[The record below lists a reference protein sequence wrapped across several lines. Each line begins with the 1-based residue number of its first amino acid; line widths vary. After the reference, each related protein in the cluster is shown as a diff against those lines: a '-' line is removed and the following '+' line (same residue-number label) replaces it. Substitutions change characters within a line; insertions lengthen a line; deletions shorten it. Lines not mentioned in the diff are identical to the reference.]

1 MKRFFALP
9 GLVAGVLA
17 LSVGFASVPAAAS
30 APTIVGIASTTP
42 GFETLTA
49 AVVCTGLAPTLNGTR
64 NYTVFAPTNAAFA
77 KLGLNAGNVCS
88 AVPKAT
94 LKQILLYHVVNGA
107 RYARNILP
115 RGGRVRTV
123 ETVLGQSFKV
133 NSSGT
138 IFTTS
143 GGQSQ
148 IVTPNI
154 TASNGVIH
162 VVNSVLV
169 PNLAAGNDED
179 NDD

>member
-1 MKRFFALP
+1 MRKLFAIP
-9 GLVAGVLA
+9 GLAAAILA
-17 LSVGFASVPAAAS
+17 VSIGFSSVPAAAS

-42 GFETLTA
+42 GFETLTS
-49 AVVCTGLAPTLNGTR
+49 AVVCTGLAPTLNGSR

-115 RGGRVRTV
+115 RNGRYRSVQ
-123 ETVLGQSFKV
+123 TVLGQHFWV
-133 NSSGT
+133 NRAGT
-138 IFTTS
+138 IYTTS
-143 GGQSQ
+143 RGTSQ

-169 PNLAAGNDED
+169 PNLAGD
-179 NDD
+179 NDGDRD